1 MQVFYV
7 TSHLASKVMELAEET
22 ELKLKAEIRQ
32 LRDRLAE
39 AQADI
44 RIWRA
49 NYQQAITV
57 ASIFVAP
64 ALLES
69 LEDVAYRRFE
79 ESVRR

>member
-1 MQVFYV
+1 
-7 TSHLASKVMELAEET
+7 MELAEET
-22 ELKLKAEIRQ
+22 ELKLKAELQRVQ
-32 LRDRLAE
+32 VQLAE
-39 AQADI
+39 ARADAAA
-44 RIWRA
+44 WRA
-49 NYQQAITV
+49 NYQQAIIV